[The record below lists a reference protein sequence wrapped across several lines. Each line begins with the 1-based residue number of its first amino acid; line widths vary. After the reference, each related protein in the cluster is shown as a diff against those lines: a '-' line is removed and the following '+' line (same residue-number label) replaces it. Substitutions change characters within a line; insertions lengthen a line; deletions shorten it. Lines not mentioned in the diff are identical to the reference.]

1 MAGANEKKL
10 RGEVLR
16 AVSRKRKPS
25 AELAWLFSQC
35 SKSTSTLF
43 RLYDE
48 QGVVPA
54 WDKQTFRQWKYLV
67 GFQRITHPRGTRRR
81 TIIIQP
87 LTHKSFSS
95 GYAMT
100 EINATVIK
108 HLQHFCQAFFFN
120 TTVEIADP
128 IDLAQIRNLTSRVHE
143 TTNREQFLVGDILRH
158 FKTHK
163 PRDTHVVGI
172 TTADLYP
179 CEEENFVLGHASLTS
194 GCGVFSFGRY
204 FNSQVAVGH
213 GGGRGS
219 DFNYQLQ
226 NLWVLMRV
234 SVW

>member
-1 MAGANEKKL
+1 MAAANEGKL

-48 QGVVPA
+48 QGVVPT
-54 WDKQTFRQWKYLV
+54 WDRQTFRQWKYLV
-67 GFQRITHPRGTRRR
+67 GFQRITHPRGARRR

-100 EINATVIK
+100 EINATVMK

-128 IDLAQIRNLTSRVHE
+128 IDLAQIRNLTSRVHK

-158 FKTHK
+158 FKTHR
-163 PRDTHVVGI
+163 PRDAHVVGI

-204 FNSQVAVGH
+204 FNSQVAAGH

-234 SVW
+234 SVL

>member
-1 MAGANEKKL
+1 MAAANEGKL

-48 QGVVPA
+48 QGVVPT
-54 WDKQTFRQWKYLV
+54 WDRQTFRQWKYLV
-67 GFQRITHPRGTRRR
+67 GFQRITHPRGARRR

-100 EINATVIK
+100 EINATVMK
-108 HLQHFCQAFFFN
+108 HLQHFCQAFFN

-128 IDLAQIRNLTSRVHE
+128 IDLAQIRNLTSRVHK

-158 FKTHK
+158 FKTHR
-163 PRDTHVVGI
+163 PRDAHVVGI

-204 FNSQVAVGH
+204 FNSQVAAGH

-234 SVW
+234 SVL

>member
-1 MAGANEKKL
+1 MAAANEGKL

-48 QGVVPA
+48 QGVVPT
-54 WDKQTFRQWKYLV
+54 WDRQTFRQWKYLV
-67 GFQRITHPRGTRRR
+67 GFQRITHPRGARRR

-100 EINATVIK
+100 EINTTVMK

-128 IDLAQIRNLTSRVHE
+128 IDLAQIRNLTSRVHK

-158 FKTHK
+158 FKTHR
-163 PRDTHVVGI
+163 PRDAHVVGI

-204 FNSQVAVGH
+204 FNSQVTAGH
-213 GGGRGS
+213 GGGHGS

-234 SVW
+234 SVL

>member
-1 MAGANEKKL
+1 MAAANEGKL

-48 QGVVPA
+48 QGVVPT
-54 WDKQTFRQWKYLV
+54 WDRQTFRQWKYLV
-67 GFQRITHPRGTRRR
+67 GFQRITHPRGARRR

-100 EINATVIK
+100 EINATVMK

-128 IDLAQIRNLTSRVHE
+128 IDLAQIRNLTSRVHK

-158 FKTHK
+158 FKTHR
-163 PRDTHVVGI
+163 PRDAHVVGI

-204 FNSQVAVGH
+204 FNSQVTAGH
-213 GGGRGS
+213 GGGHGS

-234 SVW
+234 SVL

>member
-1 MAGANEKKL
+1 MAAANEGKL

-48 QGVVPA
+48 QGVVPT
-54 WDKQTFRQWKYLV
+54 WDRQTFRQWKYLV
-67 GFQRITHPRGTRRR
+67 GFQRITHPRGARRR

-100 EINATVIK
+100 EINTTVMK

-128 IDLAQIRNLTSRVHE
+128 IDLAQIRNLTSRVHK

-158 FKTHK
+158 FKTHR
-163 PRDTHVVGI
+163 PRDAHVVGI

-204 FNSQVAVGH
+204 FNSQVAAGH

-234 SVW
+234 SVL

>member
-35 SKSTSTLF
+35 SKSTSALF

-143 TTNREQFLVGDILRH
+143 TTNRGQFLVGDILRH

>member
-1 MAGANEKKL
+1 MAAANGGKL
-10 RGEVLR
+10 RVEVLR

-35 SKSTSTLF
+35 SKSALF
-43 RLYDE
+43 RLYNE
-48 QGVVPA
+48 QGVVPP
-54 WDKQTFRQWKYLV
+54 WDKQTFSQWKYLV
-67 GFQRITHPRGTRRR
+67 GFQRISHPRGRRSR
-81 TIIIQP
+81 TIVIQP
-87 LTHKSFSS
+87 LTHNSFSS

-108 HLQHFCQAFFFN
+108 HLQHFCQAFFN
-120 TTVEIADP
+120 MTVEIANP
-128 IDLAQIRNLTSRVHE
+128 IDLAQIRNLTSRIHK

-158 FKTHK
+158 LKTYR
-163 PRDTHVVGI
+163 PRDAHMIAI

-204 FNSQVAVGH
+204 FNSQVAA
-213 GGGRGS
+213 GGSGS
-219 DFNYQLQ
+219 DFNCQLQ

-234 SVW
+234 SVL

>member
-35 SKSTSTLF
+35 SKSTSALF

-204 FNSQVAVGH
+204 FNSQVAVGR